1 MTDEIQGDLVPELSL
16 PARFLLAP
24 TPELFRELSDEVVRS
39 RNYQPSA
46 QPMRIG
52 SGLAQQGQAAAVLA
66 GLESLLPGAFLN
78 PGTHLLLSEAH
89 RQLGQPE
96 EAEREAVWYRATM
109 SGILATGD
117 GSINRPWRV
126 LMISDEYDVLQA
138 LRKVSIRQELVTTAH
153 GECDRQVCQ
162 DGTEYYFELPW
173 LR

>member
-1 MTDEIQGDLVPELSL
+1 MTDEIRRTPVPELSL
-16 PARFLLAP
+16 SARFLLEP
-24 TPELFRELSDEVVRS
+24 SPELFRELSDEVVRS

-52 SGLAQQGQAAAVLA
+52 AGLAKPGQAALVLA
-66 GLESLLPGAFLN
+66 DLEALLPGAFLN

-96 EAEREAVWYRATM
+96 EAEREAVWYQATM

-117 GSINRPWRV
+117 GSIDHPWRV
-126 LMISDEYDVLQA
+126 LMISDEYDVVQA
-138 LRKVSIRQELVTTAH
+138 LRKVPARQELVATAH
-153 GECDRQVCQ
+153 GDCDKQVCQ